1 MKKRKRIF
9 LTMLTTILTF
19 LGVLLGINNA
29 PKVEAGTTSPY
40 INIRY
45 ETYLLE
51 DYKIVPSWETDFFT
65 YFDAFVI
72 GSDITSIGLA
82 KKAAAGTYTI
92 NVSDI
97 FDAAVFDL
105 SAAINEANTYWDGKN
120 VDYDSSLFNCGG
132 TGKTPYEFYGGYP
145 FDLFNSS
152 GKNQFSVNV
161 EKKTTKSIISEDDP
175 FTSDI
180 DDVIKKITTT
190 FNPGDEMVIVEYV
203 KGDTEYKDTAICYDL
218 EFLDGTQTLPLTKAK
233 TKAASLPSSFSTT
246 DFYVWENSAY
256 GNKYNTVVNATG
268 TFYDTTGSSI
278 ATKSAFKGGGGS
290 SDTSTYTTEDVAFAI
305 GFKIDSGANGNY
317 KIKPA
322 STDESK
328 YIPNISNATGFKF
341 VTNSDHFNITPLT
354 ITVAGASNATGLSS
368 ITLGGT
374 AATSSTVTNISG
386 TTNGSTSPSGTKPAG
401 SHIGTSNYATF
412 TSTAGSSASSI
423 DLVAAVDGRGTIT
436 SVKYG
441 TSASAALTGTT
452 ASANAA
458 GTGYTI
464 PLGNAGDKT
473 YAALTVTSND
483 GTNIETYIIEITKDK
498 FNIAELNGLS
508 FTSDGSITTSTMS
521 PSFSSSTIAYNVK
534 VAGDANNLNVVPTW
548 DSTKFMTVKVNGV
561 VVSTSGSTST
571 VAIPPSLS
579 PTSSSPYTF
588 DIDVIA
594 QDGVGSLKYTINV
607 TKLSTDTSLDL
618 SLSKVILSN
627 GTVVNLNNSNVT
639 ASTSGSTTTYTIPDS
654 LVVYANTTFNLYI
667 ASAQSSAKI
676 KIGTGSQTTAN
687 ASKNGIPFN
696 NTAAASSYG
705 ADTITVRVEVT
716 SEAGTVQNYDIIV
729 KKAKA
734 NEDAELSLLEAYTS
748 SGNLITLDNAFATT
762 ITSYNS
768 SSDVAFNL
776 SGFYVKATATQATS
790 KVTFTYG
797 TNGSTG
803 SPSNSGATFTS
814 ATASFSGGN
823 TVTSTNTVTITI
835 TAENP
840 AHTKSYT
847 VTVNKAAADDD
858 SSFTVTAVDNLGRPV
873 TGAFTGNTW
882 ATTTNILKDADKVE
896 VTFTPNKSTSK
907 VYIGGTLITSPYNVT
922 LQFDQNGVAKITSIN
937 VVVKTEANTTTGHA
951 YTLNFTTDPRLT
963 NKQLANKVV
972 EGSVSGDPYSTI
984 SGSTTTTL
992 KYELPSSEGGNFN
1005 LILTAQA
1012 GTMLFYSDDINDLSG
1027 TPCLG
1032 LIYGSSPLSSYL
1044 GTKLII
1050 GADNTTTIPNL
1061 TVGTTYYVKVYSEYS
1076 AYFNYTSGTT
1086 TYTFEVKA
1094 ADERDTN
1101 NIIDN
1106 IQISGNSEIAGLGW
1120 TFNKS
1125 TTSGIVALPD
1135 INLSYDTS
1143 SITFT
1148 VFTENDL
1155 SKVYISTSTT
1165 NLSSTGGAIL
1175 SNCQAGNTF
1184 TIPSL
1189 STGNNIYY
1197 FQCRSE
1203 KEVLNPTKYQIKI
1216 IRATPSTGD
1225 TITSMMING
1234 NNLATIDPINIIKVT
1249 SSTVN
1254 LAFTVDT
1261 NATFSATS
1269 QLAGGSTSS
1278 PVTTSPLRVSGIV
1291 YGSYAKV
1298 EILVLSQANAS
1309 NISLANKYTF
1319 YLVYAEDTV
1328 NISDISIKGET
1339 SGTLLNDIT
1348 TNSPFTFNPSTT
1360 NNTFKIFFSDE
1371 NPELVVQ
1378 MASTTLD
1385 ATITGDGVVTI
1396 TGSTTDKNQTRNVV
1410 IKSQFYTV
1418 IESLGLASNL
1428 LTPYAS
1434 QKLTY
1439 TFNFVRKGASQDRSV
1454 SASFVISGG
1463 AKDGQTINIT
1473 SAATTVENMGAA
1485 NSINMSV
1492 TPTNANAPIKYSY
1505 LSSGNISVGTSNV
1518 QNVSL
1523 PTAAGASQTFT
1534 LYIYSESDIAGLTN
1548 SPVTYQINLCQGN
1561 ATLDSDASMRN
1572 ITVVGTDNITY
1583 LAALVPGQTN
1593 YNLTIPGNVN
1603 GVNITVFPT
1612 VNTATSE
1619 ISVDGAAYQPININT
1634 ATLFNLTLPTTAPVV
1649 TTYEIVNTAQNGTA
1663 SPIKYKIKITSNPLE
1678 AINTISNLKINNVLV
1693 SGFVS
1698 TNSSCTVNVKNNI
1711 TQAIAD
1717 FTLDGSHATIIQNDA
1732 DASSPLALLV
1742 GSNTITIVIQAEDS
1756 TQKTYTIFVIR
1767 DGETE
1772 LTDLVVN
1779 DPDEDLSAGGSP
1791 TNLIAS
1797 FNPTTFNYPITV
1809 PFETDDVVLTA
1820 TLKDP
1825 SNVTMEIKY
1834 GSTIVTN
1841 GGSITLTAG
1850 ITTNVTITVTPA
1862 SGAANATT
1870 YQVNITRTAGSTD
1883 CDILTFDHDYKKD
1896 GTMDSDDVS
1905 LVLASNKTTYTYNLP
1920 RNAQLNGSFDP
1931 EITVSAGATYNLPTD
1946 KTLILGLNQK
1956 QIEVIAQNGTTKKTY
1971 TFNIYVAENDYKIN
1985 DIKLYNSTKG
1995 TEIKDNDNK
2004 IQLEFV
2010 DSTDTYNI
2018 TIPYSVTDIHF
2029 DLNLDAQ
2036 YAQINVD
2043 GSLYV
2048 NNTIIRP
2055 NVGTKTY
2062 KIQVVSE
2069 YGSLYPSALDSKSTE
2084 YKIIV
2089 ERKAA
2094 SSDASL
2100 KALEVL
2106 NGTMNYLS
2114 PTLNPSSNPSLPLAS
2129 SSFNPATF
2137 NYVVQN
2143 IGNTVTSVEIKAT
2156 ANDSNATIVGVGN
2169 KALTTL
2175 VDASHGYN
2183 FSFDVIVT
2191 AEDGTNQTYNITLSR
2206 GQLNLD
2212 DDNSLTKI
2220 EVTDSNGQT
2229 YITNFNIATLAY
2241 NVIIPY
2247 GASSFTIAVTKNAIS
2262 PSTVTIDGTNCTN
2275 NSKQIQITPAMIGNS
2290 KSYDV
2295 YVTSQN
2301 GAKGTTYTID
2311 ITFENCS
2318 TDTSLSV
2325 FTIDGVVVTGFD
2337 KNTDN
2342 QHTTYYYTISSV
2354 ANTKTS
2360 IFVSAIVNDSKSK
2373 VTINSM
2379 PLNQY
2384 NVLLNEGI
2392 NQIVVLVTAESGD
2405 TATYVIS
2412 VTRSYADPKLTD
2424 LAVDGEVLLD
2434 LSNKTTT
2441 FDRDVNEYN
2450 VIVKYMTVQATIK
2463 VTVDNVNYI
2472 VSITNA
2478 TCVNQYGSIRTFQT
2492 TGLIEGLNKFVITV
2506 TSAEGTQTEYKINIT
2521 RNSSDST
2528 NTNLNII
2535 SIKEIA
2541 DFKNDFNNAN
2551 NIYDKNNY
2559 SYTVPNYV
2567 KDLNFNITPEIVSSI
2582 SGPGATVEVFNNTD
2596 LKVGDNKVVVIVTAE
2611 DGETTR
2617 AIIIDV
2623 HRNESAY
2630 TIDTEATGYET
2641 KPIDVSKNNYFIN
2654 LGNDYPTD
2662 LKPEKIKNYISV
2674 DRDSQIDVEILSTIT
2689 KDTKEIIL
2697 SLTDGDKVEYVTFE
2711 LSRNVLNFSVDT
2723 NATDYETNVVDSET
2737 NVYEINLETSYPSEF
2752 TAKKLSKYITY
2763 DPDCDYVVN
2772 LLTDIDDTSK
2782 EAILSVSDGTNT
2794 QYVTFKFVRKALSY
2808 NVNVNAYEKYTC
2820 TLNADGTYTIN
2831 LGTENVKAISD
2842 YKKYITNYSD
2852 DTEVIVL
2859 SDVSDDNCSEVI
2871 IKITN
2876 GDSTE
2881 YVKFALN
2888 MTPPTNYTVGWYVWV
2903 AIAGTII
2910 LLIVILICVNK
2921 DKYGKVSNRRKKAK

>member
-40 INIRY
+40 INIKY

-51 DYKIVPSWETDFFT
+51 DYLKMKNWNAKWQYWQDDLANWISAADNTAQTNWASGTYYESDLNTYTANNINRYWAVTTASVNNASKGDPSKTKQEYYASILGCAKTDLSTPLSVYTKLGSTFSY
-65 YFDAFVI
+65 YFDDAT
-72 GSDITSIGLA
+72 GE
-82 KKAAAGTYTI
+82 YT
-92 NVSDI
+92 
-97 FDAAVFDL
+97 L
-105 SAAINEANTYWDGKN
+105 S
-120 VDYDSSLFNCGG
+120 
-132 TGKTPYEFYGGYP
+132 YP
-145 FDLFNSS
+145 EPKPTLT
-152 GKNQFSVNV
+152 Q
-161 EKKTTKSIISEDDP
+161 
-175 FTSDI
+175 
-180 DDVIKKITTT
+180 TTT
-190 FNPGDEMVIVEYV
+190 FNPGDEIVIVQYV
-203 KGDTEYKDTAICYDL
+203 KADIEYLDVTTVFDF
-218 EFLDGTQTLPLTKAK
+218 EFLSATQNLPLSKAVNRNSLSPSSIADNEFYLWEGSSGSVAYDA
-233 TKAASLPSSFSTT
+233 AASNYSS
-246 DFYVWENSAY
+246 NP
-256 GNKYNTVVNATG
+256 GK
-268 TFYDTTGSSI
+268 FYDTSGNLLTSKNSWRL
-278 ATKSAFKGGGGS
+278 GGGFNS
-290 SDTSTYTTEDVAFAI
+290 STSSTEDMSFAAAI
-305 GFKIDSGANGNY
+305 KIDSGANGDY
-317 KIKPA
+317 KITPIV
-322 STDESK
+322 STQTN
-328 YIPNISNATGFKF
+328 YIKVGTEAYNLSQHAA
-341 VTNSDHFNITPLT
+341 HWNITPLT

-374 AATSSTVTNISG
+374 ALSPSGTTNISG
-386 TTNGSTSPSGTKPAG
+386 TTNGSTSGTKPTG
-401 SHIGTSNYATF
+401 SQIGTSDYTTY
-412 TSTAGSSASSI
+412 TSTAGSSASTI
-423 DLVAAVDGRGTIT
+423 DLIASVDGRGTIT

-441 TSASAALTGTT
+441 STASAALTGTN
-452 ASANAA
+452 APANSA
-458 GTGYTI
+458 GTGNTI
-464 PLGNAGDKT
+464 TLGNAGDTT
-473 YAALTVTSND
+473 YVAVTVTSND

-508 FTSDGSITTSTMS
+508 FTSDGSNSAVTMS
-521 PSFSSSTIAYNVK
+521 PSFSSSTITYNIK

-548 DSTKFMTVKVNGV
+548 DTTKFMTVKVDGV
-561 VVSTSGSTST
+561 VVSTSGDTSV
-571 VAIPPSLS
+571 VAIPSSLT
-579 PTSSSPYTF
+579 PTSSSPFTF
-588 DIDVIA
+588 DIDVVA
-594 QDGVGSLKYTINV
+594 QDGTPKKYTINV
-607 TKLSTDTSLDL
+607 TKLSTDTSLNL
-618 SLSKVILSN
+618 SSSKVTLSN
-627 GTVVNLNNSNVT
+627 GNVINLNNSNVT
-639 ASTSGSTTTYTIPDS
+639 SSTSGTTTTYTIPDS

-667 ASAQSSAKI
+667 ASTHSNAKI
-676 KIGTGSQTTAN
+676 KIATGTQTTAN
-687 ASKNGIPFN
+687 ASKNGITFN
-696 NTAAASSYG
+696 NTVATSSYG
-705 ADTITVRVEVT
+705 DDTVTVRVEVT

-762 ITSYNS
+762 INAYNS

-790 KVTFTYG
+790 KITFTYG

-803 SPSNSGATFTS
+803 SSSNSGATFTS
-814 ATASFSGGN
+814 ATAAFSGGN
-823 TVTSTNTVTITI
+823 TATSTNTVTITV

-858 SSFTVTAVDNLGRPV
+858 SSFTVTAVDNLGRTV
-873 TGAFTGNTW
+873 TGAFSGNIW
-882 ATTTNILKDADKVE
+882 STTTNIAKDADKVE
-896 VTFTPNKSTSK
+896 ITFSPNKSTSK
-907 VYIGGTLITSPYNVT
+907 VYIGGTLVTSPYNVT
-922 LQFDQNGVAKITSIN
+922 LQFDQNGVAKTTSLN
-937 VVVKTEANTTTGHA
+937 VVVKTEANTTTGHT
-951 YTLNFTTDPRLT
+951 YTLKFTTDPRST
-963 NKQLANKVV
+963 NKQLIDKEVQ
-972 EGSVSGDPYSTI
+972 GSASGSSYSTVT
-984 SGSTTTTL
+984 GSTTTTL
-992 KYELPSSEGGNFN
+992 RYELPSSEGGVFN
-1005 LILTAQA
+1005 LILEPQA
-1012 GTMLFYSDDINDLSG
+1012 GTMVFYSNDINDLNG

-1032 LIYGSSPLSSYL
+1032 LTHGSSPLASYQGTLLVL
-1044 GTKLII
+1044 GSDGKI
-1050 GADNTTTIPNL
+1050 TIPNL
-1061 TVGTTYYVKVYSEYS
+1061 NVGTTYYVKVYSEYS
-1076 AYFNYTSGTT
+1076 AYFNYPAGTT
-1086 TYTFEVKA
+1086 TYTFVVSR

-1106 IQISGNSEIAGLGW
+1106 IQISGNAEIAGLSW
-1120 TFNKS
+1120 TFNKF
-1125 TTSGIVALPD
+1125 TTAGIVSLPD

-1184 TIPSL
+1184 TISSL
-1189 STGNNIYY
+1189 TTGNNIYY

-1203 KEVLNPTKYQIKI
+1203 KEVLNSTKYQVKI
-1216 IRATPSTGD
+1216 VRANPSTGD

-1261 NATFSATS
+1261 DATFSATS
-1269 QLAGGSTSS
+1269 QLAGGSVSS
-1278 PVTTSPLRVSGIV
+1278 PITTSPLRVNGIV

-1309 NISLANKYTF
+1309 NISLANKYIF

-1328 NISDISIKGET
+1328 DISDIIIKGDS

-1348 TNSPFTFNPSTT
+1348 TGLPFAFNPSTT
-1360 NNTFKIFFSDE
+1360 TNTFKILFSDE
-1371 NPELVVQ
+1371 NPELEVQ
-1378 MASTTLD
+1378 MASTTQD

-1473 SAATTVENMGAA
+1473 SAVTTVENMGAA

-1523 PTAAGASQTFT
+1523 PSAAGSSQTVT

-1583 LAALVPGQTN
+1583 LASLVPGQTN

-1663 SPIKYKIKITSNPLE
+1663 SPIKYKITITSNPLE

-1742 GSNTITIVIQAEDS
+1742 GSNTITIVIQAEDL

-1779 DPDEDLSAGGSP
+1779 DPDEVLSAGGSP
-1791 TNLIAS
+1791 TNLITS

-2069 YGSLYPSALDSKSTE
+2069 YGSLYPAALDSKSTE

-2100 KALEVL
+2100 KTLEVL
-2106 NGTMNYLS
+2106 NGTMDYLS
-2114 PTLNPSSNPSLPLAS
+2114 PTLNPSANPSLPLAS

-2191 AEDGTNQTYNITLSR
+2191 AEDGTNQTYNVTLSR

-2275 NSKQIQITPAMIGNS
+2275 NSKQIQITTAMIGNS

-2723 NATDYETNVVDSET
+2723 NATEYETSVVDSET